1 MLVQISGER
10 IKTEKELFIENFN
23 KMLRDNADDFTEK
36 ERAEIDI
43 LDSINESSLVKFNDY
58 VKEGWKEFFDCII
71 DESYTLSNIMFVVIE
86 KYMLDYQDCIKET
99 TNDYGIESIM
109 QGLKEE
115 IARCEL
121 EESLKKQSTIRVG
134 VIGNGFIPAEI
145 FRAAQAAE
153 SSNDVCIELEE
164 LRKNTSQKMVK
175 MPIGLFPAG
184 IVQCLKEIEKENQ
197 KEECAVQK
205 EVDQLCVSEII
216 NEIVSAM
223 SDIGVKVKVP
233 GQEVKKEEEVVRCKV
248 PAWALSNS
256 ESIQSFY
263 EKLMSLK

>member
-23 KMLRDNADDFTEK
+23 KMLRDNADNFTEK

-43 LDSINESSLVKFNDY
+43 LDSINKSSLVKFNDY

-86 KYMLDYQDCIKET
+86 KYMLDYQYCVEET

-109 QGLKEE
+109 QKLKED

-121 EESLKKQSTIRVG
+121 EESLKKQSTI
-134 VIGNGFIPAEI
+134 N
-145 FRAAQAAE
+145 
-153 SSNDVCIELEE
+153 
-164 LRKNTSQKMVK
+164 MVK

-233 GQEVKKEEEVVRCKV
+233 GQEVKKEEEVIRCKV

>member
-23 KMLRDNADDFTEK
+23 KMLRDNADDFTKK

-86 KYMLDYQDCIKET
+86 KYMLDYQYCVEEIDGCSTVEA
-99 TNDYGIESIM
+99 IM

-115 IARCEL
+115 IARIEL
-121 EESLKKQSTIRVG
+121 EESLKKQSTI
-134 VIGNGFIPAEI
+134 N
-145 FRAAQAAE
+145 
-153 SSNDVCIELEE
+153 
-164 LRKNTSQKMVK
+164 MVK

-233 GQEVKKEEEVVRCKV
+233 GQEVKKEEEVIRCKV

>member
-43 LDSINESSLVKFNDY
+43 LDSINKSSLVKFNDY

-86 KYMLDYQDCIKET
+86 KYMLDYQYCVEET

-109 QGLKEE
+109 QKLKED

-121 EESLKKQSTIRVG
+121 EESLKKQSTI
-134 VIGNGFIPAEI
+134 N
-145 FRAAQAAE
+145 
-153 SSNDVCIELEE
+153 
-164 LRKNTSQKMVK
+164 MVK

>member
-1 MLVQISGER
+1 MVIQIVGER
-10 IKTEKELFIENFN
+10 IKTEGELFIENFN

-71 DESYTLSNIMFVVIE
+71 DESYTLENIMFVVIE
-86 KYMLDYQDCIKET
+86 KYILDYQDCVEEIDGCSTVEA
-99 TNDYGIESIM
+99 IM

-115 IARCEL
+115 IARIDL

-153 SSNDVCIELEE
+153 SSNEFHVKVDE
-164 LRKNTSQKMVK
+164 LRENTSQKMVK
-175 MPIGLFPAG
+175 MPIGLFPAD

-256 ESIQSFY
+256 EGIQSFY

>member
-86 KYMLDYQDCIKET
+86 KYMLDYQDCVEEIDGCSTVEA
-99 TNDYGIESIM
+99 IM

-121 EESLKKQSTIRVG
+121 EESLKKQSTI
-134 VIGNGFIPAEI
+134 N
-145 FRAAQAAE
+145 
-153 SSNDVCIELEE
+153 
-164 LRKNTSQKMVK
+164 MVK

-205 EVDQLCVSEII
+205 EVNQLCVSEII

-233 GQEVKKEEEVVRCKV
+233 GQEVKKEDEVVRCKV

-256 ESIQSFY
+256 AQNAGQSVQSFY